1 MLVYVL
7 PLTCFILSLV
17 TALFAV
23 KYHKDRAVW
32 ITVLCLFG
40 LAVWA
45 IFQGRQAQGWD
56 GFGYMILAV
65 FIALP
70 AQLGLIVGAVW
81 GRIRGRGKG
90 GAE

>member
-40 LAVWA
+40 LAV
-45 IFQGRQAQGWD
+45 
-56 GFGYMILAV
+56 
-65 FIALP
+65 
-70 AQLGLIVGAVW
+70 
-81 GRIRGRGKG
+81 
-90 GAE
+90 